1 MLQIPNTKQPHND
14 RENDE
19 TPLFIFDF
27 DGVFH
32 TSHTEYEIYITAAIM
47 AVVAHTGLTPEEARA
62 LCAKSWEEHRDVMT
76 LVVEHPQCKTDYDTI
91 YSHYNFILH
100 DPLQPKILPGLRSA
114 FNSLHRHGHVAILS
128 HSPTRYVQQV
138 GTRFGLSPY
147 ILMHNTYGIDRVS
160 RRYKHESGDAV
171 LQICD
176 ELRVHPSKATLIEDT
191 AANLAFAKAA
201 GLSTVHINWGKVDTS
216 DYIDTAVIKTMDAVN
231 YLRFRYPKP
240 LSHCAK

>member
-1 MLQIPNTKQPHND
+1 
-14 RENDE
+14 
-19 TPLFIFDF
+19 
-27 DGVFH
+27 
-32 TSHTEYEIYITAAIM
+32 
-47 AVVAHTGLTPEEARA
+47 
-62 LCAKSWEEHRDVMT
+62 
-76 LVVEHPQCKTDYDTI
+76 
-91 YSHYNFILH
+91 
-100 DPLQPKILPGLRSA
+100 
-114 FNSLHRHGHVAILS
+114 
-128 HSPTRYVQQV
+128 
-138 GTRFGLSPY
+138 
-147 ILMHNTYGIDRVS
+147 MHNTYGIDRVS